1 MKKVQDELSDHK
13 TGKMLTP
20 AMDGRREQF
29 AQQMRAQESPA
40 ESHFCASDYKRHEE
54 SSG

>member
-20 AMDGRREQF
+20 AMDGRPF